1 MGKDSK
7 SRSGKKSESFGGP
20 RTLPVNRRIRI
31 LALFVFFAAVS
42 ICLKLYFLQVKAY
55 GYYSELAD
63 NQHSVL
69 KNLFPKRG
77 EIFLKDHDGLR
88 PVAVNK
94 ETKMAYAIPM
104 EIEDSKNAAAS
115 LSSVL
120 GIDRNDL
127 EARLSRPDDMYEPLK
142 HRLNDDE
149 IGAINDLKLSGIHL
163 ADESYRYYPASE
175 LAAHVLGF
183 VGWKDNQLGGRYG
196 AELSFEDRLHG
207 EAGHLIQKGDNSGGW
222 IATKGKDIT
231 SARDGDN
238 IVLTIDDIIQ
248 YETEKIL
255 KASVEKFEADRGTII
270 VMDPPTGKILA
281 MANYPTFNPN
291 EYGKTEDMDAFRNL
305 AISDAYEPGSIF
317 KAFTLA
323 AALDD
328 GKISPDTTYT
338 DTGTVNEAG
347 YAIKNSDFKANGVQT
362 MTQVLEKSLNT
373 GVIFAEKLV
382 GNKDFADY
390 IRRFGFG
397 SETGV
402 DLFGEAEGNISNLKD
417 LKSNIQFFTSAFGQG
432 ITATPIQL
440 AAAYN
445 SIANGGVLLKPQI
458 IDKFIHPDGT
468 EEPVMSQEIRR
479 VISQQADAQIT
490 QMLRSVVTD
499 GHGKRADVPGY
510 LVGGKTGTAQV
521 ASSDSK
527 GYADGESIGSFAGFA
542 PINNPKYTVLVR
554 LDDPKNVEWAESSAA
569 PTFGELMAFLL
580 KYGRVEPTESY
591 TQKNLD
597 EFNATHTLRDYLAQ
611 KEKEEKQKQDS
622 SDEKNHDPNQ
632 SASSDANKR

>member
-7 SRSGKKSESFGGP
+7 RKSGKKSESFGRP
-20 RTLPVNRRIRI
+20 KASPSNRRIRI

-94 ETKMAYAIPM
+94 ETKMAYAIPR
-104 EIEDSKNAAAS
+104 EIEDPRGVAAP
-115 LSSVL
+115 LSSAL
-120 GIDRNDL
+120 GLDRNDL
-127 EARLSRPDDMYEPLK
+127 EERLSRPDDMYEPLK
-142 HRLNDDE
+142 HRLSDE
-149 IGAINDLKLSGIHL
+149 EIAAVNDLKLPGIHL

-196 AELSFEDRLHG
+196 AELSFEDRLRG
-207 EAGHLIQKGDNSGGW
+207 EAGHLVQKGDNSGGW
-222 IATKGKDIT
+222 IATKNKDVT
-231 SARDGDN
+231 SAKDGDN
-238 IVLTIDDIIQ
+238 LVLTIDDIIQ

-390 IRRFGFG
+390 VRRFGFG
-397 SETGV
+397 AETDV
-402 DLFGEAEGNISNLKD
+402 DLFGEAEGNINNLKD

-445 SIANGGVLLKPQI
+445 AIANGGVLVKPQI
-458 IDKFIHPDGT
+458 VDRFIHPDGS
-468 EEPVMSQEIRR
+468 EETVPAQEVRR
-479 VISQQADAQIT
+479 VISQQADAEIA

-521 ASSDSK
+521 ASNDSK
-527 GYADGESIGSFAGFA
+527 GYADGKSIGSFAGFA

-597 EFNATHTLRDYLAQ
+597 DFNATHTLKDYFAD
-611 KEKEEKQKQDS
+611 KEKEEDKKNTDGQDNNSSS
-622 SDEKNHDPNQ
+622 SD
-632 SASSDANKR
+632 SAAADKR